1 MTPPKNPAGE
11 CIEETQLPPERRA
24 ELFAVIAA
32 APGHLKA
39 AVLELTDAQLDMKY
53 VNWKIRQIVHHL
65 ADSHIHSYAR
75 FKWALTELNPTIK
88 PYDESLFAA
97 LPDSL
102 SGDISQPLALFEG
115 LHGRWLQLMQ
125 TMSDSQFRRTFYH
138 PESKKT
144 VTLDAALS
152 SYAWHCRH
160 HTAQI
165 LWVREQFTF

>member
-11 CIEETQLPPERRA
+11 SSQETQLTVERRA
-24 ELFAVIAA
+24 ELIAVIAR

-39 AVLELTDAQLDMKY
+39 AVLDLSDTQLDTKY
-53 VNWKIRQIVHHL
+53 VNWTIRQIVHHL

-75 FKWALTELNPTIK
+75 FKWALTEEHPTIK
-88 PYDESLFAA
+88 PYDETQCAA

-102 SGDISQPLALFEG
+102 RGDISQPLALLDA
-115 LHGRWLQLMQ
+115 LHARWLQLMR
-125 TMSDSQFRRTFYH
+125 TMSDNQFRRTYYH
-138 PESKKT
+138 PESKNT

-165 LWVREQFTF
+165 VWLREQYRF